1 MNKLLKFVLLLL
13 FIVISLSSAHIIK
26 NNLADA
32 KIKEAYNL
40 PNHTKVYLPASLIPN
55 KDLIATITEVSK
67 HTGTSFI
74 LRNNFRGAQH
84 DGKGNVDF
92 LKKKN
97 EVIFFQTDYKSKDK
111 RSFLSRGF
119 TYKFWNAPLDQSALL
134 QLKNSPLY
142 VSNKNKENALEDLS
156 KKLSLLSE
164 TKEEIS
170 PEKLVTPPTSYYD
183 DLEIIMY
190 TNYDLTFFIG
200 TSILFFVILLFVFLS
215 GNNKTIATYRL
226 NGISSY
232 KIGRTLLLR
241 EFSLVGFV
249 TYLTVS
255 FLSFKGFN
263 LNFSLL
269 MLFMTGLVLSVSY
282 MTIAIVSNF
291 SLANQ
296 INSKSF
302 FKYSHYILYALKAFV
317 FLVTVAGNAG
327 VLYLVNSGSGNS
339 SQIENKYA
347 VLSPNYVAHGM
358 NFNTAPDL
366 FHYAEKN
373 DGLYVD
379 YGTHSIDEHGALN
392 VLQINVNYLSQFPA
406 LSDKNQP
413 FKVDTQENAGIVLIE
428 EKYKPNLEK
437 IKAYYDSAKPFKTSD
452 IKYYFIKDKQKFD
465 LLNGK
470 NEKFFPSIIEVY
482 TPQNLGDYNDFLNRA
497 ALKFKL
503 KNTKEETYQ
512 ELKPILKSIE
522 ALENQPSLVKIGDI
536 NKTTELSMVGTP
548 ISYAFTKG
556 LVILIFLAM
565 LLATTLFYFE
575 TYKKNSAVKNLYGTS
590 FYKTYRPLFAIILL
604 QGGLFL
610 IYALTQTNQTVTL
623 QALLFFLFIE
633 IIVIIVILVKLQK
646 GLLLDVLKGE

>member
-1 MNKLLKFVLLLL
+1 MNRLLKFILLLL
-13 FIVISLSSAHIIK
+13 FIVISVSSANIIK
-26 NNLADA
+26 NNRVYS
-32 KIKEAYNL
+32 KIEALYRV
-40 PNHTKVYLPASLIPN
+40 PNYTQIHIPESISPN
-55 KDLIATITEVSK
+55 EDLVATITEVSED
-67 HTGTSFI
+67 TGTSFI
-74 LRNNFRGAQH
+74 FKSSFSGFQH

-92 LKKKN
+92 LKSKD

-119 TYKFWNAPLDQSALL
+119 TYNFQNKPLNQISPL
-134 QLKNSPLY
+134 QLKNSHLY
-142 VSNKNKENALEDLS
+142 VDNKNKENALEELS

-164 TKEEIS
+164 TREEIA
-170 PEKLVTPPTSYYD
+170 PQKLLTPPPYHYPMDFVSH
-183 DLEIIMY
+183 
-190 TNYDLTFFIG
+190 TNYDLNFFIG
-200 TSILFFVILLFVFLS
+200 TSILFFAVLLFVFLS
-215 GNNKTIATYRL
+215 RNNKTIATYRL

-232 KIGRTLLLR
+232 KIGKALLLK
-241 EFSLVGFV
+241 EFSLIGLI

-255 FLSFKGFN
+255 FLFFKGFN

-269 MLFMTGLVLSVSY
+269 MLFMTTLILSVSY
-282 MTIAIVSNF
+282 IAIAIVSNF

-296 INSKSF
+296 LNSKSF
-302 FKYSHYILYALKAFV
+302 FKYSHYALYALKAFV

-327 VLYLVNSGSGNS
+327 ILYLINTSPGDS

-358 NFNTAPDL
+358 NFHTAPDL
-366 FHYAEKN
+366 FYHTEKN

-379 YGTHSIDEHGALN
+379 SMTHSIDEHGPLN
-392 VLQINVNYLSQFPA
+392 TLQVNANYLSQFPA
-406 LSDKNQP
+406 LSDKNQS
-413 FKVDTQENAGIVLIE
+413 FKVNTNEDAGIVLLE

-437 IKAYYDSAKPFKTSD
+437 IKAYYEDAKPFKTSA

-470 NEKFFPSIIEVY
+470 NEKFSPSIIEVY
-482 TPQNLGDYNDFLNRA
+482 TPKNLGDYNDFLNRA

-512 ELKPILKSIE
+512 ELKPILKSIG

-536 NKTTELSMVGTP
+536 NRTIELSMVGNP
-548 ISYAFTKG
+548 INYAFTKG

-575 TYKKNSAVKNLYGTS
+575 TYKKNIAVKNLYGAS

-610 IYALTQTNQTVTL
+610 IYAFKQAEQTVIL
-623 QALLFFLFIE
+623 QTLLFFS
-633 IIVIIVILVKLQK
+633 
-646 GLLLDVLKGE
+646 LLKSSLSSSF